1 MIFVEEKR
9 IGEFLIG
16 RWIEVGMDD
25 EDEDMLFEIMNRW
38 GMVEKFELRF
48 LEPLFYFIS

>member
-9 IGEFLIG
+9 IEGEFLIG
-16 RWIEVGMDD
+16 WWIEVGMDG

-38 GMVEKFELRF
+38 GNG
-48 LEPLFYFIS
+48 